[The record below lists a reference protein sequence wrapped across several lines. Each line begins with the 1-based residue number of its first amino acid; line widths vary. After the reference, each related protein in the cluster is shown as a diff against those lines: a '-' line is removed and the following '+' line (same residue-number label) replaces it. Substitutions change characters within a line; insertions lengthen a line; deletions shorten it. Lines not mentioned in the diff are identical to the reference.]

1 MILFETVRGNVVAA
15 VGDEADDG
23 TVGMREIGVVGD
35 GLIDVDVGVIAVN
48 NEAGR
53 GRVVIVGV
61 NGVLETDVCDLIVSI
76 LFGVVGVCCG

>member
-1 MILFETVRGNVVAA
+1 MFVLRELTFDRGGRIVLLRRFDCIWGWLLFGTMILFETVRGNVVAA

-53 GRVVIVGV
+53 G
-61 NGVLETDVCDLIVSI
+61 
-76 LFGVVGVCCG
+76 

>member
-53 GRVVIVGV
+53 G
-61 NGVLETDVCDLIVSI
+61 
-76 LFGVVGVCCG
+76 